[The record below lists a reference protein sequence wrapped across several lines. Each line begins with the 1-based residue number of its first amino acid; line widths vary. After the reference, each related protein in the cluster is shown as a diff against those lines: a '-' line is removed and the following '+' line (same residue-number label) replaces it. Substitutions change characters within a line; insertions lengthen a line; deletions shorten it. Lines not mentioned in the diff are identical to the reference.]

1 MGTYGNNARAGFKKT
16 MTVMGH
22 NSLNKQGIRESI
34 IKSLG
39 GGGTQ
44 ASGVFEAPQVIP
56 MFRQA

>member
-34 IKSLG
+34 IKSLC

-44 ASGVFEAPQVIP
+44 AAGVFEAPQVIP